1 MKNNTRCWIAGVP
14 VDSTTLE
21 KAATQIV
28 DNARKQK
35 SRPLLILGPNAQLVT
50 LAQNNMAF
58 AKALRASD
66 LSIPDGISVV
76 LASRLLGAPLQTR
89 VTGGDLMERLCAAA
103 ALHGLSV
110 FLLGGLPMAAHL
122 AAQRLRRKY
131 PRLII
136 AGTYCPPLGFEHDPE
151 ENARIRKTITAAAPD
166 LLFVAFGAPKQEI
179 WMHENCPSLPI
190 GAAMSVGAAFDTQAG
205 LRRRAPGWAH
215 KLGVEWLYRLL
226 REPRRLWRRY
236 LFGNTYFIY
245 LVLRQKLLPHRFHHV
260 QPELQA

>member
-179 WMHENCPSLPI
+179 WMHENCPSAQP
-190 GAAMSVGAAFDTQAG
+190 GPSV
-205 LRRRAPGWAH
+205 LHLIRRRACAGA
-215 KLGVEWLYRLL
+215 LL
-226 REPRRLWRRY
+226 AGHTSWVWNGSIACCANPAGSGADICSEIHISSISY
-236 LFGNTYFIY
+236 
-245 LVLRQKLLPHRFHHV
+245 
-260 QPELQA
+260 